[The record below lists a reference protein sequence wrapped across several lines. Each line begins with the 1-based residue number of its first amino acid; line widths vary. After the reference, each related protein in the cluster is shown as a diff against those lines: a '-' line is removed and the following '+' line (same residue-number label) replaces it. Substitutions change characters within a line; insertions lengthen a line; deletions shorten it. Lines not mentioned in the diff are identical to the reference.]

1 MYISLNWLKDFVKI
15 PAKIDAASIAR
26 ELTSHTVEVEG
37 LINQAEQFNKVVVG
51 KVLEVKKHP
60 NADRLRLALVDIKKT
75 KLNIVCGAPNL
86 AEGQLV
92 PVALVGAVLPGGLE
106 IKESEIRGEKSSGM
120 ICAEDELGLG
130 KGHDGI
136 IVLASDAKI
145 GEAFA
150 KYLKANDTVL
160 EVDNKSLSNRPD
172 LLNHYGIAR
181 EIGVIFDLVVKPYD
195 KFLNKKFEFLSTKEN
210 KLEVKVEDKEACPRY
225 MAIRVENL
233 EVKESPAWLKEK
245 LIAVN
250 QKPINNIVDLT
261 NYVMLECGQPLH
273 SFNAGDIE
281 KIVVRRAKKNEVFET
296 LDEKERNLNEEDLL
310 ITDGKKAIALAGIM
324 GGKESGI
331 VAETKN
337 IILESAN
344 FKAAF
349 VRKTSQRL
357 GLRTEASTRYEKALD
372 ANLTETALFR
382 FLTLLHEMCPDMK
395 IASALI
401 DVRQVAVEIEAIEL
415 DLAWLT
421 KKIGLEIPKEK
432 IIKTLSQLGFKLSGE
447 DTETLVVGIPS
458 WRATKDISSKED
470 LAEEVLRIYG
480 YDNIPSQLPYET
492 LRLPEINEERQV
504 ERKIKNIL
512 ALKHDLSEVYNY
524 SFVGED
530 QLKKLNIDFFNYL
543 KLANP
548 LSDIQT
554 ILRQSLVPNL
564 INNIKTNQFKADS
577 LAFFEIGGV
586 FFNAPG
592 SLKKEATG
600 DSTIPYQEKHLGIIL
615 AGEETDLFGRV
626 KGIVSSL
633 IKDLITH
640 DAISEFVLSEEFPGW
655 ADNKIIAKIK
665 VYGRE
670 IGVVA
675 VLNKAASDNVNLK
688 KPVVIAEI
696 NFKDLFELIFSAQTT
711 HFKELA
717 KYPAVVR
724 DFAFVIK
731 EKILYNEFKHEIVK
745 FNSLIKEA
753 ELFDV
758 YVGNKLAADEKSLAF
773 HLTFQSE
780 EKTLLN
786 NEVDL
791 TVDSLI
797 KHLAEKFEARLR
809 D

>member
-15 PAKIDAASIAR
+15 PAKIDAASIAS

-37 LINQAEQFNKVVVG
+37 FTNQAEQFNKVVIG

-60 NADRLRLALVDIKKT
+60 NADRLRLAVVDIKKT

-106 IKESEIRGEKSSGM
+106 IKESDIRGEKSSGM
-120 ICAEDELGLG
+120 ICAEDELGIG
-130 KGHDGI
+130 KNHEGI
-136 IVLASDAKI
+136 IVLKDDAKI
-145 GEAFA
+145 GEPFA
-150 KYLKANDTVL
+150 KYLKANDIVL

-181 EIGVIFDLVVKPYD
+181 EIGVIFDLAVKPYD
-195 KFLNKKFEFLSTKEN
+195 KFLNKKFEFLGVKEN
-210 KLEVKVEDKEACPRY
+210 KLEVRVEEKEACPRY
-225 MAIRVENL
+225 MAVRIENL
-233 EVKESPAWLKEK
+233 EVKESPVWLKEK

-261 NYVMLECGQPLH
+261 NFVMLECGQPLH
-273 SFNAGDIE
+273 SFNASNIE
-281 KIVVRRAKKNEVFET
+281 KIVVRRAKKNEIFET
-296 LDEKERNLNEEDLL
+296 LDEKERSLTEDDLL
-310 ITDGKKAIALAGIM
+310 ITDGKNAIALAGIM

-331 VAETKN
+331 VPETKG
-337 IILESAN
+337 IILEAAN

-372 ANLTETALFR
+372 PNLTETALYR
-382 FLTLLHEMCPDMK
+382 FLTLLLEMCPEMK
-395 IASALI
+395 IESALI
-401 DVRQVAVEIEAIEL
+401 DIKQTAAEVQPIDL
-415 DLAWLT
+415 DLDWLR
-421 KKIGLEIPKEK
+421 KKIGHEIPKEK
-432 IIKTLSQLGFKLSGE
+432 IVKTLQHLGFKLSNE
-447 DTETLVVGIPS
+447 KTEILSVEIPS
-458 WRATKDISSKED
+458 WRATKDISAKED
-470 LAEEVLRIYG
+470 LAEEILRIYG
-480 YDNIPSQLPYET
+480 YDNIPSQLPVEI
-492 LRLPEINEERQV
+492 LRLPEINEERLL

-530 QLKKLNIDFFNYL
+530 QLKKLNIDFSNHL

-554 ILRQSLVPNL
+554 ILRQSLAPNL
-564 INNIKTNQFKADS
+564 ISNIKSNQFKADS
-577 LAFFEIGGV
+577 LAFFELGGV

-592 SLKKEATG
+592 SLKKEADG

-615 AGEETDLFGRV
+615 AGDEKELFLRA
-626 KGIVSSL
+626 KGIVNSL
-633 IKDLITH
+633 FKDIINH
-640 DAISEFVLSEEFPGW
+640 DVVTEFVSSEEFPGW
-655 ADNKIIAKIK
+655 ADNKIVAKIK
-665 VYGRE
+665 IYGRE
-670 IGVVA
+670 IGV
-675 VLNKAASDNVNLK
+675 LAALSKTSSDNVNLK

-696 NFKDLFELIFSAQTT
+696 NFKDLFELALSFQGA

-717 KYPAVVR
+717 KYPAVIR
-724 DFAFVIK
+724 DLAFVIN
-731 EKILYNEFKHEIVK
+731 EKILYNEFKNEITE

-791 TVDSLI
+791 IIDSLI
-797 KHLAEKFEARLR
+797 KHLNLKFESRLR